1 VVEISGEHDAH
12 SSEGGVMRVKVRVI
26 VTTFVILS
34 ILASRPATAEESAVS
49 ASCFVKAK
57 SCVPSQFIK
66 QARSKSLANPAI
78 LVTDPATGVV
88 LYENRPDSPSVPAS
102 VMKVLTSYTALTFL
116 GGDKRFSTS
125 IYRVETGTT
134 FMLLGERDPWLTMF
148 RSVSLKYGPAF
159 APDLINV
166 ALSQFS
172 DGDRPKRITVLHSRI
187 YPADLSGLKAHF
199 KDSEVRVTFKEISSK
214 EAKLK
219 TGEPLYQILSP
230 TVNQMVEFLI
240 RFSDNRLADRLAI
253 HAAIAHGYQGD
264 KSGLQ
269 ESYQDALLAKEIGID
284 GLNVEDGSGLSKQN
298 RVTSRMVV
306 DLLTKIRG
314 LPEYQSLYQGLPT
327 SGKTGTLKKRF
338 KESAPDAVG
347 LVKAKTGWVNGSVS
361 LAGFITSGEKEYAF
375 AVLADRIPRYYSATE
390 RARAAIDRMIGS
402 LAKPATTQ
410 ILEAIG

>member
-1 VVEISGEHDAH
+1 
-12 SSEGGVMRVKVRVI
+12 MRVVNRTLVSLL
-26 VTTFVILS
+26 VT
-34 ILASRPATAEESAVS
+34 LALLVSNTATAEESAVS
-49 ASCFVKAK
+49 ASCFVKSK
-57 SCVPSQFIK
+57 SCVPAKFIK
-66 QARSKSLANPAI
+66 QAKSKSLSNPAI

-88 LYENRPDSPSVPAS
+88 LYQNRPDSPSVPAS

-116 GGDKRFSTS
+116 GGDKRFATS

-134 FMLLGERDPWLTMF
+134 FMIVGERDPWLTMF

-166 ALSQFS
+166 ALAQF
-172 DGDRPKRITVLHSRI
+172 GEGERPKRITLLYSKL
-187 YPADLSGLKAHF
+187 YPSDVAGLKSHF
-199 KDSEVRVTFKEISSK
+199 KSGDVKVTFKEISSK

-219 TGEPLYQILSP
+219 SDEPLYQILSP

-240 RFSDNRLADRLAI
+240 RFSDNRLADRLAV
-253 HAAIAHGYQGD
+253 HAAIAHGYEGD
-264 KSGLQ
+264 KRGLQ
-269 ESYQDALLAKEIGID
+269 QSYQDALLVKEIGID

-298 RVTSRMVV
+298 RITSRMVV
-306 DLLTKIRG
+306 DILNKTRG

-347 LVKAKTGWVNGSVS
+347 LVRAKTGWVNGSVS
-361 LAGFITSGEKEYAF
+361 LAGLITSGDKEYTF
-375 AVLADRIPRYYSATE
+375 AVIADRIPRYYSATE

-402 LAKPATTQ
+402 LAKPADTE
-410 ILEAIG
+410 ILEASG

>member
-1 VVEISGEHDAH
+1 MQAKLRIIGS
-12 SSEGGVMRVKVRVI
+12 I
-26 VTTFVILS
+26 FVLLS
-34 ILASRPATAEESAVS
+34 ILASHSATAEESAVS

-66 QARSKSLANPAI
+66 QAKSKSLANPAI

-116 GGDKRFSTS
+116 GGEKRFATS
-125 IYRVETGTT
+125 IYRVETGST
-134 FMLLGERDPWLTMF
+134 FMIVGERDPWLTMF

-166 ALSQFS
+166 ALGQFGE
-172 DGDRPKRITVLHSRI
+172 DDRPKRITVLHSRLYSSDI
-187 YPADLSGLKAHF
+187 AGLKAHF
-199 KDSEVRVTFKEISSK
+199 KGSAVKVTFKEISSK
-214 EAKLK
+214 EATLK
-219 TGEPLYQILSP
+219 SGEPLYQILSP

-240 RFSDNRLADRLAI
+240 RFSDNRLADRLAV
-253 HAAIAHGYQGD
+253 HAAIAHGYKGD
-264 KSGLQ
+264 KGGLQ
-269 ESYQDALLAKEIGID
+269 QSYQDALLAKEIGID
-284 GLNVEDGSGLSKQN
+284 GLNVEDGSGLSKEN
-298 RVTSRMVV
+298 RITSRMVV

-314 LPEYQSLYQGLPT
+314 IPEFQSLYQGLPT

-361 LAGFITSGEKEYAF
+361 LAGFITSGDREYAF

-390 RARAAIDRMIGS
+390 RARVVIDRMIGS
-402 LAKPATTQ
+402 LAKPANTEV
-410 ILEAIG
+410 LEAIG